1 VNKLESSDLSLIE
14 YDSQGLSRESSAEE
28 ELESD
33 PTYPNIS
40 LIKDLFRKMVDQGFF
55 TPHVRTVYKG
65 DR

>member
-1 VNKLESSDLSLIE
+1 MQSSS
-14 YDSQGLSRESSAEE
+14 EE
-28 ELESD
+28 ELETD

-40 LIKDLFRKMVDQGFF
+40 HIKDLFRMMVDQGFY

>member
-1 VNKLESSDLSLIE
+1 MSDLSLGDF
-14 YDSQGLSRESSAEE
+14 DSQGLGRQSSSEE
-28 ELESD
+28 ELETD

-40 LIKDLFRKMVDQGFF
+40 HIKDLFRLMVDQGFY